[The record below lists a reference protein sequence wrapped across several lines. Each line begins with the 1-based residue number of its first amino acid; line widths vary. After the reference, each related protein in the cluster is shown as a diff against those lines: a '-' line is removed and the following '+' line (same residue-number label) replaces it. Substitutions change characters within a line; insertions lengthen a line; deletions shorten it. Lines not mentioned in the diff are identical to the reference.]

1 MSGLPSRPDA
11 DLEAS
16 VATVTTAQ
24 RPFHRIP
31 STGST
36 RRVRPWPR
44 GVFATLALGAVV
56 GGCSADRTLIL
67 DAQGPVAQ
75 SQHDLLFVATVI
87 MLGVVVPVIAMAIGF
102 AWRYRD
108 SNTGARYE
116 PAWDAPRAI
125 DVVVWTVPTVV
136 VVVLGVMVWIYTHRL
151 DPYRPLGA
159 GTRPLEIQAVAL
171 DWKWL
176 FIYPHE
182 NIATINELA
191 LPVGRPVT
199 LKITSA
205 TVMNSLFIPSL
216 AGQIY
221 AMAGMQT
228 QLNLQADRPATLT
241 GRNAQFSGTGF
252 PEQTFA
258 VHAVAPDEFAAWV
271 GRVKG
276 SPLALDAQAYATLAK
291 PSAKQ
296 PVAHYATVQP
306 LLFRDIIES
315 YSAVEGAR

>member
-1 MSGLPSRPDA
+1 MDEPESSSRA
-11 DLEAS
+11 HGAVAAARRS
-16 VATVTTAQ
+16 VAV
-24 RPFHRIP
+24 
-31 STGST
+31 
-36 RRVRPWPR
+36 
-44 GVFATLALGAVV
+44 LALCAFV
-56 GGCSADRTLIL
+56 GGCSVGRRLIVE
-67 DAQGPVAQ
+67 AHGPVVQ
-75 SQHDLLFVATVI
+75 SEHDLLFFATVI

-102 AWRYRD
+102 AWWYRD

-125 DVVVWTVPTVV
+125 DIVVWTIPTVV
-136 VVVLGVMVWIYTHRL
+136 VVVLGAMVWVYTHRL
-151 DPYRPLGA
+151 DPYRPLGSV
-159 GTRPLEIQAVAL
+159 TRPLEIQAVAL

-182 NIATINELA
+182 NIATVNELA

-205 TVMNSLFIPSL
+205 TVMNSLFIPAL

-221 AMAGMQT
+221 AMPGMQT
-228 QLNLQADRPATLT
+228 QLNLQADRTATLV

-252 PEQTFA
+252 AEQTFA
-258 VHAVAPDEFAAWV
+258 VRAVAPDEFAAWV

-276 SPLALDAQAYATLAK
+276 SALTLDAPAYAGLAR

-296 PVAHYATVQP
+296 PVVHYATVQP
-306 LLFRDIIES
+306 ALFRDIIES
-315 YSAVEGAR
+315 YSAAKGAR